1 MLWIRVLVVTAPSLV
16 VCVASYHWLKHRTA
30 VIRSQFATRNAE
42 CVREAQDLNDTLLQ
56 DFQGLTLRM
65 HAAMENISGNE
76 ETKLKME
83 SILTAADNLLIEG
96 RGRARIREDF

>member
-1 MLWIRVLVVTAPSLV
+1 
-16 VCVASYHWLKHRTA
+16 
-30 VIRSQFATRNAE
+30 
-42 CVREAQDLNDTLLQ
+42 
-56 DFQGLTLRM
+56 M